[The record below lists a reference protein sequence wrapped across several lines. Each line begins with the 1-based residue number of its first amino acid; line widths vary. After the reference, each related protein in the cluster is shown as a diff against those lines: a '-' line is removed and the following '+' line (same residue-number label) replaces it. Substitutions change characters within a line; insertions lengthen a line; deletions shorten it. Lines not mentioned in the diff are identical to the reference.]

1 MLEVGGALRLR
12 LEAVPR
18 ESVRRRDGDAA
29 RGKSGEKG
37 GGMKI
42 ADWEMRIQKQGARSQ
57 NPGARIKK
65 TEEALSGKS
74 LKALKPFKSLRLV
87 TGFGIR
93 IG

>member
-12 LEAVPR
+12 LEAK
-18 ESVRRRDGDAA
+18 SRRQRTDG
-29 RGKSGEKG
+29 RGQKTEGRSFR
-37 GGMKI
+37 I
-42 ADWEMRIQKQGARSQ
+42 ADWEMRIQKQGAR
-57 NPGARIKK
+57 IKK
-65 TEEALSGKS
+65 TEEALSAKS